1 MKDLT
6 DIFRGKGEFFYL
18 RFQKI
23 LYNQYWYSFN
33 RLKLGFFRL
42 SSSFVVPLDKNRPV
56 SHKLRTVRVDIV
68 PVQSVRHVL
77 RYGRFQ
83 DIFNV
88 ASRVYCQL
96 KEQPLHVWMTTELT
110 KVERVPLQLMSWML
124 YHWTTKAVKN
134 KRLNDKFTWIINNV
148 NYVNYTYDEQYIGK
162 WWHHCFV
169 KDSRKRRLILNN
181 QSIDKYLAYV
191 PTY

>member
-33 RLKLGFFRL
+33 HLELGFFRL

-56 SHKLRTVRVDIV
+56 SHKLRTVKVDIV
-68 PVQSVRHVL
+68 PVQTVGHVL

-83 DIFNV
+83 DIYNV
-88 ASRVYCQL
+88 ASSVYCQL
-96 KEQPLHVWMTTELT
+96 KEVWMTTELT
-110 KVERVPLQLMSWML
+110 KVELVFLQLMSWTL
-124 YHWTTKAVKN
+124 YHWVDELNALSLDHQGSKKQTTKWQIYMDYK
-134 KRLNDKFTWIINNV
+134 
-148 NYVNYTYDEQYIGK
+148 
-162 WWHHCFV
+162 
-169 KDSRKRRLILNN
+169 
-181 QSIDKYLAYV
+181 
-191 PTY
+191 